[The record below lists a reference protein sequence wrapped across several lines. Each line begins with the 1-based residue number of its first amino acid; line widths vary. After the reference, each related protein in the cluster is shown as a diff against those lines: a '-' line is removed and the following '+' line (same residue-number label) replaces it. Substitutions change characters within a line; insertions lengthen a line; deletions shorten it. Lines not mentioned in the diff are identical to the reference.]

1 MKDMESESWNLGD
14 VNEEVMVEAI
24 LMTQMTQG
32 IDVGK
37 KIMQKD
43 FIGNGTKR
51 IRETVEKK

>member
-1 MKDMESESWNLGD
+1 MGD